1 MTVTQNQYASALGA
15 TPTSDGRWNFTVWAP
30 HHERLELHL
39 LGDRP
44 AFVPMRRDERGY
56 HLIDLEDVGL
66 GQNTYT
72 SSRMR
77 RNDPTLRRAG
87 NRMEYTDLRNLST
100 CKISSGRIAIG
111 KVYSWRTA
119 CFTNCMWGPSLMKEP
134 SMPCA
139 PHSIDL
145 PLLA

>member
-1 MTVTQNQYASALGA
+1 MTATQNQYASALGA

-44 AFVPMRRDERGY
+44 VFVPMRR
-56 HLIDLEDVGL
+56 
-66 GQNTYT
+66 
-72 SSRMR
+72 
-77 RNDPTLRRAG
+77 NDPILRHTG
-87 NRMEYTDLRNLST
+87 NRTEYTDLRNLSI

-119 CFTNCMWGPSLMKEP
+119 CFTNCTWGPSQMKEL